1 MKIFETIKARIL
13 GIIMT
18 MLILNFI
25 NCGVIFYVLHK
36 NTKDSVAVNIAG
48 RERMLSQKL
57 TKQLLQKD
65 FPGARET
72 ATLFEKSLRA
82 LKEGDET
89 LGLSG
94 TKDPEILAQ
103 IDKLERMWKEFK
115 LHLNRWI
122 ENQDNDQDL
131 NYLLTHNL
139 NLLKEANKL
148 TKLFEKKA
156 VQGLNNLKL
165 YQTIFFA
172 ISLVIIGFIWW
183 VSQKKI
189 IQPVQVAVKVVQ
201 QVAKGDF
208 TVEFPKT
215 GRDEIGTLLES
226 MKNMVKK
233 LRETMIQVTEAS
245 SKVYRTSEEV
255 FQAGDEVAHTAE
267 KLASESEEVQQA
279 EEEVSEN
286 VRAVSAASE
295 QMVEAI
301 TEISRSTSEAAHI
314 SQEAVE
320 KAQSTNEVVNKLSLS
335 SEEIGEVVNFIQ
347 NIAEQTNL
355 LALNATIEAARAGEA
370 GKGFAVVANEV
381 KELARQ
387 TAEATEKIS
396 HKIQTIQEDA
406 QASVSAISEISEII
420 SRINDISNVI
430 ASAVEEQT
438 AMMNEIS
445 QAAHQAS
452 NSTEDIKTKIGNMFT
467 SIMETAEKGS
477 KSRDLSREMTKL
489 AERLHEI
496 VKDFK
501 C

>member
-1 MKIFETIKARIL
+1 MKLFETIKARIL
-13 GIIMT
+13 GIIMI
-18 MLILNFI
+18 MFVLNLV

-57 TKQLLQKD
+57 TKQILQKD
-65 FPGARET
+65 FVGASET
-72 ATLFEKSLRA
+72 AATFEKSLLA
-82 LKEGDET
+82 LKEGDAE
-89 LGLSG
+89 LGLR
-94 TKDPEILAQ
+94 KVEDPEILAQ
-103 IDKLERMWKEFK
+103 IKNLEEIWKEFK
-115 LHLNRWI
+115 FHLENWIRNQNNQEDLHYILS
-122 ENQDNDQDL
+122 
-131 NYLLTHNL
+131 HNID
-139 NLLKEANKL
+139 LLKEANKL
-148 TKLFEKKA
+148 THLFEKKA
-156 VQGLNNLKL
+156 VEGLNNLKT
-165 YQTIFFA
+165 YQIVFFI
-172 ISLVIIGFIWW
+172 ISLCIIGFIWW
-183 VSQKKI
+183 VSQTKI
-189 IQPVQVAVKVVQ
+189 IQPVEKAVALVQ

-208 TVEFPKT
+208 TVTFPQA
-215 GRDEIGTLLES
+215 GRDEIGVLLES
-226 MKNMVKK
+226 MKQMVNK
-233 LRETMIQVTEAS
+233 LRNTMLQVTEAS
-245 SKVYRTSEEV
+245 SKVYKTSEEV

-267 KLASESEEVQQA
+267 KLASESEELQKA

-286 VRAVSAASE
+286 VQAVSAASE

-320 KAQSTNEVVNKLSLS
+320 KAQATNEVVNKLSLS

-452 NSTEDIKTKIGNMFT
+452 SSTEDIKEKIGSMFQ
-467 SIMETAEKGS
+467 SIMETAKKGS